1 MAILRSSLIMFN
13 TLGER
18 ITYCRNLLGL
28 ARNEMAEKM
37 AGAISLPTL
46 TRWELNTVTPS
57 SKKIEALNNFFLSQG
72 LTVSLEWLQGG
83 RDFPPLSMDLK
94 KFDSTHFDEIVYT
107 TLVDIRNK
115 IKDFY
120 FQQVNSN
127 FFRPILSFGDYVGG
141 IAETN
146 KKLLDNKLCFLCTE
160 SVATAGIYN
169 YKDNVIQN
177 PGGDVEM
184 VKNDGRVIIGE
195 LQWMARRP

>member
-1 MAILRSSLIMFN
+1 MFD

-46 TRWELNTVTPS
+46 TRWELNTVNPS
-57 SKKIEALNNFFLSQG
+57 SKKIEILRKFFLNQG
-72 LTVSLEWLQGG
+72 LTVSMEWLQDG

-94 KFDSTHFDEIVYT
+94 KFDSAQFDEIVYA
-107 TLVDIRNK
+107 TLVGIRNK

-127 FFRPILSFGDYVGG
+127 FFRPIISFGDYVGG
-141 IAETN
+141 VAEN
-146 KKLLDNKLCFLCTE
+146 NRNLIDGKLCFLCTE

-169 YKDNVIQN
+169 YKNNAIRN
-177 PGGDVEM
+177 LSGETEEANSGANIM
-184 VKNDGRVIIGE
+184 IGE
-195 LQWMARRP
+195 LQWTVRRP